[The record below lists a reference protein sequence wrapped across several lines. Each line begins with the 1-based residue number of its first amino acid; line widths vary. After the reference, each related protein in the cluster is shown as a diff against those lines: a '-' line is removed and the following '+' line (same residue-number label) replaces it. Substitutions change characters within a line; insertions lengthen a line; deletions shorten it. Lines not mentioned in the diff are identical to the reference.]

1 MANNAEYVLKFKVSE
16 DGSLKILNKEL
27 DKTAKATDKASAA
40 QSEHNYRLNQGVA
53 GTSSAAK
60 SFSKLTQTIGNGP
73 NGLVGAYATLAA
85 NAFAVSAAF
94 NALRGAAQV
103 EQVLKGLE
111 VQGARTGKTL
121 TNTAREVEALAR
133 GSLSAADA
141 MQTVAQASAAGF
153 SPRSIKELTVAA
165 QNASI
170 ALGRNMPEAMDRI
183 VKGTTKLEPE
193 LLDELGIMVKLDEAS
208 TKYANKLGKTAAS
221 LTSVEK
227 RQAFLNAVLEES
239 NTKFGGLSESVDANP
254 YDQLAASFANLTTK
268 VLNLASSLG
277 ITSIVAAF
285 ANNTGLLV
293 SAIILFGSTIS
304 RSLLPGLYSMA
315 EAARDSSEA
324 LAEKAATQREAVA
337 TSEAQAVAEAKAAAA
352 AARTLNVVDKN
363 KQVYKDY
370 AQNLKEGTATQAEQT
385 KVLRSLT
392 GQISYYSRVA
402 KDAASSD
409 AQKQAAAEFV
419 AILEQQKAQ
428 VISVGIAEA
437 NSARISVEARKQ
449 IVQARMLELAMTKRA
464 AAEGALADAIQL
476 AGTGNLRNAYKQLTL
491 AVIEYNTA
499 QKIAAR
505 GNTSVWAS
513 TAALLGSVRTAA
525 MGATTATIA
534 YARANG
540 AMTPVVGTIAL
551 VRGAWTGL
559 MSSIAA
565 AGGVMGAAR
574 VSMFALAGGAKVLGA
589 ALLNAIPIIGQ
600 IIFVLQMVIEFGGMA
615 WDWMFP
621 PPAGQDALD
630 KATESLDEIIK
641 RLDETAKRSS
651 AIFADK
657 GASAAQTSQ
666 AYSAMSNSVREVADA
681 FAEVQ
686 RAQAQLGTEAAKTEN
701 LLSSKIEAEGTTLSK
716 SVKESQ
722 EYKALNGLAKLGYQ
736 PLTQDIMKAT
746 VESEAFNKAN
756 AEGQR
761 KIMAD
766 AVAKLGEK
774 YGTVGAAIEDFRN
787 ALKGVDEAVG
797 DFTKSMTIA
806 TPYDTLVDKVTEATA
821 TMYLMRAEVAKGALA
836 QKDYYTQLAQT
847 SSRTGG
853 LFTEGTQ
860 EALKSLRDS
869 EAELS
874 KLRDQQANKTSTLV
888 DYTNQ
893 IAAAEERRNRAA
905 ESAGQLVE
913 KDLIATQAK
922 LVTMQKQFIL
932 TEGAAKIEQARYA
945 KYSEFLND
953 SVAGFRAQQAHE
965 ERMRSF
971 ESSKISAQKTMLE
984 LLNAQNSQ
992 ALSLAKANVEAL
1004 KAEIANLQAKKQSYG
1019 IIESFISRF
1028 SVFVNKLMGEEI
1040 FEVASPEKIAETQ
1053 KALDEANAAVVRLTQ
1068 ESNKLDNAILSANQ
1082 SLAAL
1087 NAAQLTG
1094 AEKAAEVLGIQR
1106 DTYAK
1111 LDQKR
1116 VAMETKLLELQE
1128 RRLSLETNISNKI
1141 LSSISAQNIAYTKQR
1156 EALARQYAEDE
1167 AKNKTDIENIKA
1179 RSGIDEATR
1188 NKLIEGLTTTFNL
1201 RTQEYELDLK
1211 ILEATRALNIAETA
1225 KIDIYK
1231 EGLEI
1236 QQQSLSVI
1244 QKNIDLNKTI
1254 IGQERDIAL
1263 ARLRVAAKRAGTEVN
1278 PEAEQAIAFA
1288 AAQREYQLAL
1298 ESHKLKLAGIDA
1310 EYDLLEAQRMA
1321 TVSELRMRS
1330 MILEEFYKS
1339 QQGGITEQ
1347 QRTALAQINAAA
1359 DNYSV
1364 QTYDAARALAKA
1376 QENNNLT
1383 LLKLRAE
1390 ELSIFTGA
1398 DAANPVSKVYNATQQ
1413 AIVAYENII
1422 KGIGVTKAK
1431 PEDAMANAVSV
1442 IRPDLGALKDT
1453 LASNEA
1459 TLKEE
1464 LGKVSLTIPDLTTS
1478 LTTLNANFE
1487 ALIKGLQS
1495 IGELAP
1501 SVTRQS
1507 TVTPSTGMVTQAPA
1521 GLRLKPGAWEGPV
1534 AAPLVDLA
1542 KALQDRLGSQLVRF
1556 TAFNDAYH
1564 KSLGQTTGHAAG
1576 TKFDFTVADKK
1587 NMSMILQA
1595 VREEA
1600 AKLGIS
1606 VKVTDEYANPSS
1618 RSTGGHI
1625 DVAMLGAL
1633 QTQVA
1638 QPIVQA
1644 ITTASQ
1650 KPASTAV
1657 EAANDN
1663 VAPES
1668 ESIVVTGA
1676 RKTPSSADYASKAVT
1691 DVQNLTQQLPDSIM
1705 DDSLAKLQ
1713 AFSVAAKTALAP
1725 FIEQLKS
1732 LGPEGELAAAVA
1744 QGMQNIGNGV
1754 LAFTES
1760 IKQGGLSL
1768 QNVAT
1773 LASTVLSTISSITSA
1788 ASNARIAGIE
1798 KEIAAEEKR
1807 DGKSA
1812 QSVAKIEAMEKK
1824 KDQIARKQFNTNKKI
1839 SMAQAVIA
1847 TATGMAEA
1855 LKLGPIAGPILAG
1868 MIGALGLAQI
1878 AIISGTQYESSYA
1891 PRAASMPTSLSIG
1904 KRADSVDLARGPNV
1918 SAGGEIGYLRGM
1930 EGTGANASNYRTVGS
1945 AYGGDL
1951 MRGYGNRGFVVGE
1964 KGPEVI
1970 SPETPVNVTPANDI
1984 NGNAPVNATIN
1995 IQAIDSQGVQ
2005 DVLVAQKG
2013 NIIQMLREAANSSG
2027 QRFLEDVN
2035 VNVYTRPNVGRL

>member
-16 DGSLKILNKEL
+16 DGSLKLLNKEL
-27 DKTAKATDKASAA
+27 DKTEKATRKASAA
-40 QSEHNYRLNQGVA
+40 QSEHDYKLNQGVT
-53 GTSSAAK
+53 GVSSASK
-60 SFSKLTQTIGNGP
+60 SFSKLTQTIGSGP

-94 NALRGAAQV
+94 NALRSAAQV

-121 TNTAREVEALAR
+121 TNTAKEVEALAR

-153 SPRSIKELTVAA
+153 SPRSIKELTAAA

-170 ALGRNMPEAMDRI
+170 ALGRNMPDAMDRI

-254 YDQLAASFANLTTK
+254 YDQLAASFSNLITKILNLTS
-268 VLNLASSLG
+268 ALG

-324 LAEKAATQREAVA
+324 LAQKAATQREAVA
-337 TSEAQAVAEAKAAAA
+337 ASEAQAVAEAKAAAA
-352 AARTLNVVDKN
+352 AARTLNVVEKN

-370 AQNLKEGTATQAEQT
+370 AQNLKDGTATQAEQT

-402 KDAASSD
+402 QDAASSD
-409 AQKQAAAEFV
+409 AQKQAAAQFV
-419 AILEQQKAQ
+419 AVLEQQKTQ
-428 VISVGIAEA
+428 VISLGIAEA

-476 AGTGNLRNAYKQLTL
+476 AGTGNLRNAYKELTL
-491 AVIEYNTA
+491 SVIEYNAA
-499 QKIAAR
+499 QKLAAR
-505 GNTSVWAS
+505 GNTSIWAT
-513 TAALLGSVRTAA
+513 TAALLGSVQTAA
-525 MGATTATIA
+525 TGAATATIA

-540 AMTPVVGTIAL
+540 AMTPVVGILAL
-551 VRGAWTGL
+551 VRGAWAGL
-559 MSSIAA
+559 TSSIAA

-600 IIFVLQMVIEFGGMA
+600 IIFVLQLVIEYGSQL

-630 KATESLDEIIK
+630 KATESLDEVIK

-651 AIFADK
+651 SIFADK
-657 GASAAQTSQ
+657 GASAAQSAQ
-666 AYSAMSNSVREVADA
+666 AYSAMSNSVKEVADS

-686 RAQAQLGTEAAKTEN
+686 RAQAQLGTEAAKSED
-701 LLSSKIEAEGTTLSK
+701 LLSSKLEAQGTKLSS
-716 SVKESQ
+716 SVKDSQ
-722 EYKALNGLAKLGYQ
+722 EYKALNGLAKLGYE
-736 PLTQDIMKAT
+736 PLTQDILKAT
-746 VESEAFNKAN
+746 VQSDAFNRAN
-756 AEGQR
+756 AAGQR
-761 KIMAD
+761 QIMAE

-774 YGTVGAAIEDFRN
+774 YGTVGAAVEDFRSS
-787 ALKGVDEAVG
+787 LKGVDEAVG
-797 DFTKSMTIA
+797 DFTKSMTIT
-806 TPYDTLVDKVTEATA
+806 TPYDTLVEKTTEATA
-821 TMYLMRAEVAKGALA
+821 SMYLLRAEVAKGAMT
-836 QKDYYTQLAQT
+836 QKDYFTQLSQA
-847 SSRTGG
+847 SSRTSG
-853 LFTEGTQ
+853 LFSVGTQ
-860 EALKSLRDS
+860 EALKDLRES

-874 KLRDQQANKTSTLV
+874 KLRDDQANKTSKLV

-893 IAAAEERRNRAA
+893 IAQAEERRNNAA
-905 ESAGQLVE
+905 AAAGEAVE

-922 LVTMQKQFIL
+922 LVNMQKQFIL
-932 TEGAAKIEQARYA
+932 TEGMAKLEEARYA
-945 KYSEFLND
+945 KFSKFLD
-953 SVAGFRAQQAHE
+953 GSVAGFNAQQAHE
-965 ERMRSF
+965 ERMRGF
-971 ESSKISAQKTMLE
+971 EKAKISAQKTMLE
-984 LLNAQNSQ
+984 LLNAQNSAALVEAEANQ
-992 ALSLAKANVEAL
+992 LSLQ
-1004 KAEIANLQAKKQSYG
+1004 AELDKLEGRQKNLNLLEKTINRLGY
-1019 IIESFISRF
+1019 
-1028 SVFVNKLMGEEI
+1028 FVNKIFGEDI
-1040 FEVASPEKIAETQ
+1040 FETDSPEKIQETK
-1053 KALDEANAAVVRLTQ
+1053 KALDEANATVVRLRL
-1068 ESNKLDNAILSANQ
+1068 ESNKLGNAILSANQ
-1082 SLAAL
+1082 NLAAL
-1087 NAAQLTG
+1087 SASDLTS

-1116 VAMETKLLELQE
+1116 VSMETKLLELQE

-1141 LSSISAQNIAYTKQR
+1141 LSSIAAQNVAYTKQR
-1156 EALARQYAEDE
+1156 EAIERQYAEDK
-1167 AKNKTDIENIKA
+1167 AKNDSDIQAIKA
-1179 RSGIDEATR
+1179 RSGLDQATR
-1188 NKLIEGLTTTFNL
+1188 DKLIQGLTTTFNL
-1201 RTQEYELDLK
+1201 RTQEYNLDLK
-1211 ILEATRALNIAETA
+1211 ILEATRALNIAESV

-1231 EGLEI
+1231 EGVEI
-1236 QQQSLSVI
+1236 QQQSLAI
-1244 QKNIDLNKTI
+1244 LQRNIDLNKTI
-1254 IGQERDIAL
+1254 IGQERDIAM
-1263 ARLRVAAKRAGTEVN
+1263 ARLRLAAKKAGTEVS

-1298 ESHKLKLAGIDA
+1298 ESHKLKLAAIDA

-1339 QQGGITEQ
+1339 QTGGITEQ

-1359 DNYSV
+1359 NNYSV

-1376 QENNNLT
+1376 QEDNNLT

-1390 ELSIFTGA
+1390 ELGVFSGA

-1422 KGIGVTKAK
+1422 KGIGIAKTK
-1431 PEDAMANAVSV
+1431 PDDAMANAVSI
-1442 IRPDLGALKDT
+1442 IRPDLGALSAT
-1453 LASNEA
+1453 LKSNEA
-1459 TLKEE
+1459 AVKQE
-1464 LGKVSLTIPDLTTS
+1464 LGKVNLALPDLSTA
-1478 LTTLNANFE
+1478 LTTLNSNFE
-1487 ALIKGLQS
+1487 KLIDSLKS
-1495 IGELAP
+1495 IGEM
-1501 SVTRQS
+1501 SSSITRQS
-1507 TVTPSTGMVTQAPA
+1507 TIPTTQMVTKAPE

-1534 AAPLVDLA
+1534 AEPLVNLA

-1564 KSLGQTTGHAAG
+1564 KSLGQTTGHAGG

-1606 VKVTDEYANPSS
+1606 VKVTDEYAKPSAK
-1618 RSTGGHI
+1618 STGGHV

-1633 QTQVA
+1633 RTEVA

-1644 ITTASQ
+1644 VTQAAQTPVKQAIQ
-1650 KPASTAV
+1650 
-1657 EAANDN
+1657 AANDN
-1663 VAPES
+1663 AATDEIVAVAPRRTPIGDDVS
-1668 ESIVVTGA
+1668 SIINE
-1676 RKTPSSADYASKAVT
+1676 
-1691 DVQNLTQQLPDSIM
+1691 VQNLSLQAPSVIM
-1705 DDSLAKLQ
+1705 EDTMSKLQ

-1732 LGPEGELAAAVA
+1732 LGPDGELAAAVA
-1744 QGMQNIGNGV
+1744 QGMMNIGNGV
-1754 LAFTES
+1754 LAFAQSVKES
-1760 IKQGGLSL
+1760 RVSL
-1768 QNVAT
+1768 QNVAA
-1773 LASTVLSTISSITSA
+1773 LASTVLSTISSITTA
-1788 ASNARIAGIE
+1788 ASNAKVAGIE

-1812 QSVAKIEAMEKK
+1812 QSLAKIEAMEKK

-1847 TATGMAEA
+1847 TATGVAEA

-1878 AIISGTQYESSYA
+1878 AIISGTQYESSYT
-1891 PRAASMPTSLSIG
+1891 PKSVSMPTSLSIG
-1904 KRADSVDLARGPNV
+1904 KRSDMVDLAKGPNA
-1918 SAGGEIGYLRGM
+1918 SAGGEIGYLRGYQ
-1930 EGTGANASNYRTVGS
+1930 GTGANASNYSTVGS
-1945 AYGGDL
+1945 AYGGEL

-1970 SPETPVNVTPANDI
+1970 SPETPINVTPANE
-1984 NGNAPVNATIN
+1984 NVGGAPVNATIN

-2013 NIIQMLREAANSSG
+2013 NIIQMLREAANSKG